1 LTFLALDF
9 FQLEGVLTSM
19 RKLFLIVVLL
29 VLGANSPSYGQGG
42 VGELTGLVYDQSGA
56 VVAGAKVTLTNSTT
70 GFERVM
76 ESTGGGVFRF
86 PALPVVGGYSL
97 SVEQSGFRTE
107 KISGIS
113 ISVGTTTTIDVH
125 LAIGVQS
132 ESVTVEAGAELV
144 NPSES

>member
-1 LTFLALDF
+1 
-9 FQLEGVLTSM
+9 M
-19 RKLFLIVVLL
+19 HKLFLASIVVLL
-29 VLGANSPSYGQGG
+29 VFGANSATYAQGG
-42 VGELTGLVYDQSGA
+42 VGELTGIVYDQSGA

-76 ESTGGGVFRF
+76 ESTSAGVFRF

-132 ESVTVEAGAELV
+132 EIRHGRSWSRAR
-144 NPSES
+144 